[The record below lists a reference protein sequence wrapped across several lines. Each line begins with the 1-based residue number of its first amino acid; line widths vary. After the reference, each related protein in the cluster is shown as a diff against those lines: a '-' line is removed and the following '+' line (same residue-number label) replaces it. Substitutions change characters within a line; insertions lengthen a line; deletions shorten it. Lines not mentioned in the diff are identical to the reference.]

1 MFLRKKLVI
10 SVHIMNYKI
19 YQYTFVLITTLIIFL
34 ALNFLSKKANFIKSK
49 KDYFIVLSFVTSDH
63 LSNDE
68 RILNYV
74 IHNSTKEDLLVQ
86 TVENNRGFTSVKY
99 KFEINNK
106 DQDIIEKFKKN
117 FKYVEQN
124 KQKILDTY
132 LDSNIQKT
140 INHLNLKL
148 VKDFDLNRINKNH
161 TKLSW
166 ENLKCSKLYVEANK
180 YDEILKLLQV
190 LSADG
195 VEGSELAKLEKDKN
209 EVSINMGLAKV
220 CKSINDLETL
230 LYIKSNKLNE
240 DILITTMIE
249 YDKQLFSDVK
259 EIENKDLTEKTL
271 SYYLKAFIFLII
283 GFFISQLFWILILQ
297 LKLNLSKK

>member
-1 MFLRKKLVI
+1 
-10 SVHIMNYKI
+10 MNNKY

-63 LSNDE
+63 ISNNE
-68 RILNYV
+68 QILNYV
-74 IHNSTKEDLLVQ
+74 IHNSTKEDVLVQ
-86 TVENNRGFTSVKY
+86 SIENTRGFTSIIY

-106 DQDIIEKFKKN
+106 DQNIIEKFQKN
-117 FKYVEQN
+117 LKYVKQSKQEILEAYLN
-124 KQKILDTY
+124 K
-132 LDSNIQKT
+132 NIQKT
-140 INHLNLKL
+140 VNHLNLKL
-148 VKDFDLNRINKNH
+148 LKDFDLNKIN
-161 TKLSW
+161 TSQTRLTW
-166 ENLKCSKLYVEANK
+166 ENLKCTKLYVEANK

-195 VEGSELAKLEKDKN
+195 VESGELANLEKEKN
-209 EVSINMGLAKV
+209 EDRNNVGLAKT

-230 LYIKSNKLNE
+230 MYIKSNNLNE
-240 DILITTMIE
+240 DILVTTMIE